1 MNENSPLK
9 RAILDY
15 VPIDVLSVAFI
26 TKNQKL
32 ARMLLTER

>member
-1 MNENSPLK
+1 MNEDSPLK
-9 RAILDY
+9 RVILDY
-15 VPIDVLSVAFI
+15 VPIDVLSIVFI